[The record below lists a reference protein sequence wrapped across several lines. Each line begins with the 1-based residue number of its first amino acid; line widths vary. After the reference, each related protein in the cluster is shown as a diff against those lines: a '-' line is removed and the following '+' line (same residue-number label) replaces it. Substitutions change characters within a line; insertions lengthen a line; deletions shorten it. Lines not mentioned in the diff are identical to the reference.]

1 MKRIGSILR
10 RLFTVSLLG
19 SSILCLLLMVILS
32 YNQTCYDAYS
42 AVGTLPEIL
51 PLPGLP
57 ASSLLNS
64 GDLTALDD
72 LPGIG
77 EVTAG
82 RIIETRER
90 DGAFYFPE
98 DLMTVSGIGEKRLAD
113 IMAYLAEQPTSP
125 TDLEASP

>member
-1 MKRIGSILR
+1 MKRIGRILR
-10 RLFTVSLLG
+10 RWLTVSLLG
-19 SSILCLLLMVILS
+19 ISILCLLLLVALS
-32 YNQTCYDAYS
+32 YKQPCFDTYHAAGC
-42 AVGTLPEIL
+42 LPEIL
-51 PLPGLP
+51 PLPGWS

-113 IMAYLAEQPTSP
+113 VMAYLAEQPASP

>member
-32 YNQTCYDAYS
+32 YNQPCCDAYS

>member
-1 MKRIGSILR
+1 MMH
-10 RLFTVSLLG
+10 
-19 SSILCLLLMVILS
+19 CLLTESSVLS
-32 YNQTCYDAYS
+32 
-42 AVGTLPEIL
+42 ER
-51 PLPGLP
+51 

-90 DGAFYFPE
+90 DGTFYFPE

-113 IMAYLAEQPTSP
+113 IMAYLAEQPASP

>member
-77 EVTAG
+77 E
-82 RIIETRER
+82 
-90 DGAFYFPE
+90 
-98 DLMTVSGIGEKRLAD
+98 KRLAD